1 MAVDEETEDEDEAVA
16 EYDAQQ
22 EEDGSEDT
30 AGDKGQETSGEE
42 EKPDEQKKEPPEK
55 HEQEPPAPVVQQIVA
70 TPEQAKKLDG
80 LLKDAASLLSAIKG
94 QLRSMDESIKTLP
107 KECDRLKDA
116 SAQISCIA
124 NAVSDDLKKQ
134 CLEKYQ
140 KILDDVAQNFN
151 RLVHDA
157 DKWQKQHEAALHK
170 RKVQT
175 DRIQRASAIVTPV
188 LLLAVLALLLWKQ

>member
-42 EKPDEQKKEPPEK
+42 EKPDEQEKEPPEK

-70 TPEQAKKLDG
+70 TPEQAKELDG

-116 SAQISCIA
+116 SA
-124 NAVSDDLKKQ
+124 
-134 CLEKYQ
+134 
-140 KILDDVAQNFN
+140 
-151 RLVHDA
+151 
-157 DKWQKQHEAALHK
+157 
-170 RKVQT
+170 
-175 DRIQRASAIVTPV
+175 
-188 LLLAVLALLLWKQ
+188 